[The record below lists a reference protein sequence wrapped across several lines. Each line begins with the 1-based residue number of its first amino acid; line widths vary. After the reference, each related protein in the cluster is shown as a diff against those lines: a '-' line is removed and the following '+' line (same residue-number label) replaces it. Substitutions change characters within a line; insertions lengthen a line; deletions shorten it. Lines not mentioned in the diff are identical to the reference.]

1 MSWWQKCCF
10 LVVEGWLTR
19 FERSP
24 CTPAVNMLLLLLLSR
39 FSRVRLLATPW
50 TAAYQDLPSM
60 GFSRQEYWSVVPLPS
75 PSEHVSCL
83 LIRSDLRG
91 GAKQRMGSRL
101 NNSLVNRASSSV
113 FSCLQVGALLSPL
126 TVTPIIFVLGQQTAL
141 IFFRQWLQKCS
152 WIEHYRGENYSHY
165 REKASQVTQ
174 W

>member
-1 MSWWQKCCF
+1 
-10 LVVEGWLTR
+10 VEGWLTR

-113 FSCLQVGALLSPL
+113 FSCPSGGSLAQSSDCDPYNICPGTADSSDLFQTMVTEMLL
-126 TVTPIIFVLGQQTAL
+126 
-141 IFFRQWLQKCS
+141 
-152 WIEHYRGENYSHY
+152 N
-165 REKASQVTQ
+165 
-174 W
+174 